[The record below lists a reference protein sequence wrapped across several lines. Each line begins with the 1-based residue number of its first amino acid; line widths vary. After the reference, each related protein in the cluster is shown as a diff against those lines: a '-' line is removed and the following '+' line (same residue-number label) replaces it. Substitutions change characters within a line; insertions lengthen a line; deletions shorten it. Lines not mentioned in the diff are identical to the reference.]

1 MVNPRRGLHN
11 WRQGFYNGKAGS
23 LLKDLTLHL
32 TDFDSITY
40 SSEGSRV
47 SAVCGEPADR
57 FHPSTTI
64 QIATKLNKSTVCAKC
79 QALAELETE
88 TL

>member
-1 MVNPRRGLHN
+1 MADPRRGLHK
-11 WRQGFYNGKAGS
+11 WRQGFYNGKGK
-23 LLKDLTLHL
+23 LPLKDLTLHL

-40 SSEGSRV
+40 ANEGSRV
-47 SAVCGEPADR
+47 NAVCGEPADK

-64 QIATKLNKSTVCAKC
+64 QIATQLNHSTVCAKC
-79 QALAELETE
+79 QSLAELETE